1 VWVKDWIGRRDTA
14 GTHQALLKKELQCE
28 GMRYYVKYVRMGYV
42 FQFKA

>member
-14 GTHQALLKKELQCE
+14 GTHQALLKELQCE